1 MCLARV
7 YKGDDREENLL
18 MESVTFL
25 EQEDGKVTMTSLFN
39 DKKTLPGVIKT
50 INFNGSIV
58 MIATE

>member
-58 MIATE
+58 MIAAE